1 MADFIVWDADHPVEM
16 VYEPGRNPL
25 YQRIFRGGS
34 MSWQPVA
41 KTVWQG
47 RDDSTEA
54 SNAKRIFQTIRQ
66 PSQFTPVSSAI
77 ALIGFACDEGVRRNQ
92 GRQGAAQAPDVL
104 RKALAN
110 MATHSGH
117 ERLVD
122 MGSVY
127 VEDDQLEEG
136 QQALSD
142 AVVTCQQAGMRT
154 LVLGGGHET
163 AGPTAVVSLR
173 RSRMSAWRSSTGCAS

>member
-1 MADFIVWDADHPVEM
+1 
-16 VYEPGRNPL
+16 
-25 YQRIFRGGS
+25 

-47 RDDSTEA
+47 RDDSAEA

-163 AGPTAVVSLR
+163 AWAHGRGILEAFPNERVAVINLD
-173 RSRMSAWRSSTGCAS
+173 AHLG